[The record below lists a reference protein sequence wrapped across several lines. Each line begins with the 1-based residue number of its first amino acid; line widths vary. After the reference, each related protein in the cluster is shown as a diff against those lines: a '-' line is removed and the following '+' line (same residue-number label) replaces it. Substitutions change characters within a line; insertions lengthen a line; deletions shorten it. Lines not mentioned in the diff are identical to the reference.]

1 MASLRPLR
9 ATLALAALG
18 SGCALIAL
26 VRLARRTASLGRRR
40 RLLTDAVGDM
50 PSQRAEQY
58 AILRRIIAALSPT
71 ERDALVAHRG
81 FHHACSD
88 DDASRPLENTLD
100 AYETAWASGVGACE
114 CDVAL
119 TSDGVLILC
128 HDADLARVALPRV
141 ASRCAGLVAADA
153 LSADSAAAAAAAS
166 RARAAAERAAATAP
180 LGALPLRDVIRL
192 RLKVSDR
199 EMAVAHTD
207 RLP

>member
-1 MASLRPLR
+1 MISRPLR
-9 ATLALAALG
+9 ATLAALG

-26 VRLARRTASLGRRR
+26 VRLAQRRSSLGRRR
-40 RLLTDAVGDM
+40 RLLTDVVGDM
-50 PSQRAEQY
+50 PSQRAEQH
-58 AILRRIIAALSPT
+58 AILRRIVAALSAT

-100 AYETAWASGVGACE
+100 AYEAAWASGVGACE

-141 ASRCAGLVAADA
+141 ASRGVGL
-153 LSADSAAAAAAAS
+153 AAAAAS
-166 RARAAAERAAATAP
+166 HERAAAERAAMTAP

-192 RLKVSDR
+192 RLKVFWRRYTCNAQDY
-199 EMAVAHTD
+199 
-207 RLP
+207 LP